1 MSGLRNTLQAIYD
14 ERGDLT
20 PPLVVEAAADPE
32 SPLHARFDW
41 DDKVAGPR
49 WRLEQAAALIRSVR
63 IVYAED
69 TQGRPKDLRAF
80 TAVKGQDAHTATY
93 MPTADALADDFTRQL
108 VLRDME
114 REWKAFKRRWEHMR
128 EFAALIASDMNG
140 ETA

>member
-1 MSGLRNTLQAIYD
+1 MSTLRDTLQAIYD

-32 SPLHARFDW
+32 SPLHSRFDW
-41 DDKVAGPR
+41 DDKTAGAK

-69 TQGRPKDLRAF
+69 DQGRPKDLRAF
-80 TAVKGQDAHTATY
+80 TAVKGQDSHTATY
-93 MPTADALADDFTRQL
+93 MPTEDALTDDFTRQL

-128 EFAALIASDMNG
+128 EFAALIQSAGKEKAS
-140 ETA
+140 